1 MRGIRWIILLSSVFA
16 LTLGVSASTASFG
29 KITLG
34 CIDYC
39 TAEEYAKINATQQYW
54 FYMVYGWILLAFTG
68 LAGIILVSFR
78 RRSLRVIPVAVGLIG
93 TTVSGLIVFHNTL
106 YSNSGSLLSLSE
118 RAGLPFS
125 YWATDCIQAPLS
137 YCPGGEYHSFSLFY
151 LLLDLIAFSLLGVVV
166 SIWVG
171 RFQTRSRFET
181 LTSKYGGVNDQL
193 EPG

>member
-1 MRGIRWIILLSSVFA
+1 MRGIHWIIFLSSVFA

-29 KITLG
+29 KSSLG

-39 TAEEYAKINATQQYW
+39 TVEEYAKINATQQYW
-54 FYMVYGWILLAFTG
+54 FYMAYGWMLLAFVG
-68 LAGIILVSFR
+68 LAGIMLVSFR
-78 RRSLRVIPVAVGLIG
+78 RRSLRVIPIVVGSIG
-93 TTVSGLIVFHNTL
+93 TVVSGLVVFSDKV
-106 YSNSGSLLSLSE
+106 YSGAGSLLSVSE
-118 RAGLPFS
+118 KAGLPFS
-125 YWATDCIQAPLS
+125 YWRTDCIQAPLS